1 MPMAQAEMHA
11 ARQIDEA
18 KHTAHKA
25 ATSPWTTRYARF
37 GYVAKGIV
45 YVIIGALAAKA
56 ALGQG
61 SAATDRN
68 KAIQVIYQQPF
79 GRFLLAVVTIG
90 LFGYALWSWLQA
102 ALDTE
107 NKGRRLKGIVQR
119 LGYAAVGFSYA
130 GLALAALQLVL
141 QKGGGGKSS
150 DASAQDW
157 TARLL
162 QAPFG
167 VALVVLV
174 GLVALGLAL
183 RQANYA
189 YTARFKGRLNLS
201 GVSDQARAGII
212 LLGRWGMAALGVVF
226 AVVGVFL
233 IIAALR
239 HDPHQAKGLGGALQ
253 TLAGQPFG
261 HYLLGVV
268 AVGLIAY
275 GVYALVEARYRRM
288 IVV

>member
-1 MPMAQAEMHA
+1 MAQIEMDA

-18 KHTAHKA
+18 KYTARRA
-25 ATSPWTTRYARF
+25 ATNPWVTRYARF
-37 GYVAKGIV
+37 GYAAKGIV
-45 YVIIGALAAKA
+45 YGIIGALAAKA

-61 SAATDRN
+61 GATTDRN
-68 KAIQVIYQQPF
+68 GAIQTIYQQPF
-79 GRFLLAVVTIG
+79 GKVLLAIVTIG
-90 LFGYALWSWLQA
+90 LFGYALWSWIQA

-107 NKGRRLKGIVQR
+107 HKGHDLKGIVER

-130 GLALAALQLVL
+130 GLAFAALQLVL
-141 QKGGGGKSS
+141 HMGSGGKSS

-174 GLVALGLAL
+174 GVVVLGLAL
-183 RQANYA
+183 RQGYYA
-189 YTARFKGRLNLS
+189 YTARFKERLNLV
-201 GVSDQARAGII
+201 GVSAQARIGII
-212 LLGRWGMAALGVVF
+212 VLGRWGMAALGGVF
-226 AVVGVFL
+226 AVVGIFL

-261 HYLLGVV
+261 PFLLGVV
-268 AVGLIAY
+268 AVGLVAY
-275 GVYALVEARYRRM
+275 GAYSLVEARYRR
-288 IVV
+288 VVVV

>member
-1 MPMAQAEMHA
+1 MAQMEMHA

-18 KHTAHKA
+18 KHTVRRA
-25 ATSPWTTRYARF
+25 AASPWTTRYARF
-37 GYVAKGIV
+37 GYAAKGIV
-45 YVIIGALAAKA
+45 YGIIGGLAAKA

-61 SAATDRN
+61 GATTDRN
-68 KAIQVIYQQPF
+68 GAIQTIYQQPF
-79 GRFLLAVVTIG
+79 GKVLLAIVTAG
-90 LFGYALWSWLQA
+90 LLGYALWSWIQA

-107 NKGRRLKGIVQR
+107 NKGHDLKGIVAR

-141 QKGGGGKSS
+141 DKGTGGKSS

-162 QAPFG
+162 HAPFG

-174 GLVALGLAL
+174 GGVALGVAL

-189 YTARFKGRLNLS
+189 YTARFKERLNLL
-201 GVSDQARAGII
+201 GVSAEARTGII
-212 LLGRWGMAALGVVF
+212 VLGRWGMAALGVVF
-226 AVVGVFL
+226 AVVGLFL

-253 TLAGQPFG
+253 ALAGQPFG
-261 HYLLGVV
+261 DLLLGVV
-268 AVGLIAY
+268 AIGLIAY
-275 GVYALVEARYRRM
+275 GVYSLVEARYRRM
-288 IVV
+288 VIV

>member
-1 MPMAQAEMHA
+1 MAQMEMHA

-18 KHTAHKA
+18 KHTARRA
-25 ATSPWTTRYARF
+25 AASPWTTRYARF
-37 GYVAKGIV
+37 GYAAKGIV
-45 YVIIGALAAKA
+45 YGIIGALAAKA
-56 ALGQG
+56 ALGRG
-61 SAATDRN
+61 GATTDRN
-68 KAIQVIYQQPF
+68 GAIQTIYQQPF
-79 GRFLLAVVTIG
+79 GKFLLAIVTIG
-90 LFGYALWSWLQA
+90 LFGYALWSWIQA

-107 NKGRRLKGIVQR
+107 NKGHNFKGIVER
-119 LGYAAVGFSYA
+119 LGYAVVGFSYA

-141 QKGGGGKSS
+141 HKGTGGKSS

-162 QAPFG
+162 HAPFG

-174 GLVALGLAL
+174 GVVALGVAL

-189 YTARFKGRLNLS
+189 YTARFKQRLNLL
-201 GVSDQARAGII
+201 GVSAQARAGII
-212 LLGRWGMAALGVVF
+212 VLGRWGMAALGVVF
-226 AVVGVFL
+226 AVVGFFL

-261 HYLLGVV
+261 DLLLGVV
-268 AVGLIAY
+268 AIGLIAY
-275 GVYALVEARYRRM
+275 GAYSLVEARYRRM
-288 IVV
+288 VVV